1 MDLDAVVKASDQA
14 NLWIFLEHLTK
25 RLSQN
30 LSATLPPSSKRKDR
44 TLQPGYLLQV
54 TGTVENHAYSEEN
67 LNKSNEFLL
76 EIKVMLTVFKEK
88 PSLVLVFSDITER
101 NLVTVLQENNNYKD
115 RLLASVSHE
124 LRTPLN
130 ASINFTQSAIE
141 HPTLADL
148 PDVRDNYLLP
158 ALRSNQL
165 LLHLINDI
173 LDFSQMSANK
183 LRLVFENRNVE
194 ATIEECMSLVQ
205 IQATRKGLEISSE
218 LISEDDKFEFCTD
231 HNRLKQIILN
241 LLSNALKFTLKGSI
255 RVSARIS
262 YFLPPSA
269 QLINLDQPSSSKKYR
284 VLHVTVTDTGI
295 GISEEDKRKLFK
307 AFEKIELGDKISIN
321 SQGVGLGLV
330 ISNNLVLTLGPPEQN
345 NGMKVESSENR
356 GSTFSFWIIDQSDS
370 LAQKISGMT
379 SHSEDNCSEMEEHN
393 NSYIEG
399 RMETLSNLLPIRN
412 MKQLNTGEFQER
424 LTTEPNQM
432 RSNTELPIRLN
443 TATEIP
449 FRSCPKILIVDDDIF
464 NITALQLILNQL
476 GYSCDTA
483 YNGQQAIEKVLE
495 RDSEYQAIGG
505 RNSMTKSMQYK
516 LIFMDWSMPIMDG
529 LEATRILKEKMKN
542 EEIEN
547 ISIVACTAFVTDK
560 EKVRATEYGVD
571 AYCIKPL
578 SKEVVR
584 NTVKKYVPYKV

>member
-1 MDLDAVVKASDQA
+1 M
-14 NLWIFLEHLTK
+14 
-25 RLSQN
+25 
-30 LSATLPPSSKRKDR
+30 
-44 TLQPGYLLQV
+44 QV
-54 TGTVENHAYSEEN
+54 TGTVENHAFSEEN

-218 LISEDDKFEFCTD
+218 FVSEDEKIEFCTD

-255 RVSARIS
+255 RLSARIS

-269 QLINLDQPSSSKKYR
+269 QLINVDQPSSSKKYR
-284 VLHVTVTDTGI
+284 VLHVTVSDTGI

-345 NGMKVESSENR
+345 NGMKVESSENQ
-356 GSTFSFWIIDQSDS
+356 GSTFSFWIIDQHENSD
-370 LAQKISGMT
+370 QKLSYLI
-379 SHSEDNCSEMEEHN
+379 SHSENNCSEMDEHY
-393 NSYIEG
+393 SYSAD
-399 RMETLSNLLPIRN
+399 RMETLSYLVPIKS
-412 MKQLNTGEFQER
+412 MDQLKTGLFQVNTDIGMPLQ
-424 LTTEPNQM
+424 
-432 RSNTELPIRLN
+432 SNIIVAET
-443 TATEIP
+443 
-449 FRSCPKILIVDDDIF
+449 RSCPIILIVDDDIF

-495 RDSEYQAIGG
+495 RESENCG
-505 RNSMTKSMQYK
+505 RNSMTKSIQYK
-516 LIFMDWSMPIMDG
+516 LIFMDWSMPVMDG

-560 EKVRATEYGVD
+560 EKACATEYGVD

-578 SKEVVR
+578 SKDGVR
-584 NTVKKYVPYKV
+584 NIVKKYVPYKL